1 MESVEWKKALGHKG
15 WCDCYNVM
23 RAGGKWA
30 TVKEG
35 YEMLKLIF
43 SSSVSSPEPYHQ
55 RGPRILK
62 KYGNKTQIKIIL
74 SLLDFNPNTNI

>member
-1 MESVEWKKALGHKG
+1 MESVKWKKALTPEG

-43 SSSVSSPEPYHQ
+43 SSPEPYH
-55 RGPRILK
+55 
-62 KYGNKTQIKIIL
+62 
-74 SLLDFNPNTNI
+74 

>member
-1 MESVEWKKALGHKG
+1 MESVEWKKALGPKG

-23 RAGGKWA
+23 RAGGKRA

-55 RGPRILK
+55 RGPRIRK
-62 KYGNKTQIKIIL
+62 KYWNKIQIKIIL
-74 SLLDFNPNTNI
+74 SLLYFNQNTNI